1 MRPEVV
7 RGPRDAQI
15 KIEDEELCRVFFRT
29 DKIVFGVS
37 EIGVGKTSILDAG
50 HSDADE
56 VFYCMQGHV
65 VCHVPE
71 EKTYYEVE
79 KGQAMLISNGLSH
92 KIINIGEEKAILVWS
107 CAPHL

>member
-1 MRPEVV
+1 MKSEFV

-15 KIEDEELCRVFFRT
+15 KIEDDELCRVFFRT
-29 DKIVFGVS
+29 EKMSFGVS

-50 HSDADE
+50 HIGADE

-65 VCHVPE
+65 VCHIA
-71 EKTYYEVE
+71 EKNTFYEVE
-79 KGQAMLISNGLSH
+79 KGEAMLISDSLSH
-92 KIINIGEEKAILVWS
+92 KIINIGEEKAVLVWC